1 MAVNLDGGAE
11 IRLSSEDREQ
21 LGSKFK
27 DWFER
32 VSEDRRSR
40 MTEVWVKA
48 LDNYEGKAPVKQ
60 FPWPGASNAFIPV
73 TGTHCDA
80 IAARLYAAATAQS
93 PIFLVRHNRAGSI
106 KGTGVAESDGSS
118 SEGMNPDQSVRDIPT
133 WEEVASWW
141 QNISTWVEKNE
152 VIAKEFME
160 DVVLTYVVYGDA
172 YVYLPWEV
180 LMTMDVGLDLDTN
193 KLIKTERPLIDQPR
207 AKVVH
212 PKDVYVEW
220 DDEDIQMASQ
230 VGIAWNL
237 DSTTIDMRE
246 ASGYYS
252 KADADKLRQLLTG
265 REDHK
270 KKELEEAF
278 ATKDGRF
285 VSVAGEIFER
295 DEYEKEI
302 KKRMGVSDDAGM
314 TELPMM
320 TVFARVD
327 LDRDG
332 VPEEHIYEVVRTD
345 GFVPYARYANYLHRE
360 RPLHHYYYSKRPGA
374 AYNRGVAELLFN
386 IQKVINQ
393 TIRDHLDN
401 NKVQNTKMFLAKKG
415 SPIEEN
421 AKVYPTRVFFV
432 NDVEA
437 DFKSVDLGT
446 GRPVTQINDIGI
458 LERWAQFITGIT
470 DFNLGQEKR
479 SRTPASTTLAL
490 LEEGNKRIDRTI
502 DIMRHR
508 MQRMW
513 RQVLMLYFQNG
524 DPEILVDIA
533 LNEGSVEQ
541 RSKFMEAWEIL
552 QEDPQAFMSGLVF
565 DAEVSSNAL
574 NKSVEQQ
581 RALAVFGQIDQF
593 YQRMIQLSQAIGG
606 ALADPIMARLFLLMV
621 KGYRR
626 AMGTFLDAME
636 VKDQEVLNPDV
647 LDKLLAQ
654 VTSVDVSGQ
663 TPPGTAGAANGSSP
677 ATVAQGNAAGVG
689 PGPQPIEAEGRP
701 GPGASRPAADS
712 GAK

>member
-1 MAVNLDGGAE
+1 MSVTLDGGAE
-11 IRLSSEDREQ
+11 IRLNSDDREK
-21 LGSKFK
+21 LGEMFNS
-27 DWFER
+27 WFEK
-32 VSEDRRSR
+32 VNEDRRSR

-48 LDNYEGKAPVKQ
+48 LDNYEGKAPVKN

-93 PIFLVRHNRAGSI
+93 PIFLVKHNRS
-106 KGTGVAESDGSS
+106 GTILDTGIAEEDGSS
-118 SEGMNPDQSVRDIPT
+118 IGLPT

-160 DVVLTYVVYGDA
+160 DVVLTFVVYGDA
-172 YVYLPWEV
+172 WVYLPWEIS
-180 LMTMDVGLDLDTN
+180 MTMDVSLNLNTN
-193 KLIKTERPLIDQPR
+193 ELEKTPRPIIDQPSV
-207 AKVVH
+207 KVLH
-212 PKDVYVEW
+212 PKDVLIEW
-220 DDEDIQMASQ
+220 DDEDVQKARQ
-230 VGIAWNL
+230 VAVQWNM
-237 DSTTIDMRE
+237 DITMIDERE

-252 KADADKLRQLLTG
+252 KEDATKLRTILTG
-265 REDHK
+265 REDEK
-270 KKELEEAF
+270 RQELEDAF

-285 VSVAGEIFER
+285 MSIAGNIMER

-302 KKRMGVSDDAGM
+302 KKRIGVSDDAGM
-314 TELPMM
+314 REIPMA
-320 TVFARVD
+320 TVFARAD
-327 LDRDG
+327 LDNDG
-332 VPEEHIYEVVRTD
+332 IPEEQIYEVVRGE

-360 RPLHHYYYSKRPGA
+360 RPLHHYWYSKRPGSSQ
-374 AYNRGVAELLFN
+374 NRGVAELLFN

-432 NDVEA
+432 NDVET

-458 LERWAQFITGIT
+458 MERWAQFITGIT

-502 DIMRHR
+502 DIMRQT

-524 DPEILVDIA
+524 DPEVLVDIA
-533 LNEGSVEQ
+533 INDGSKEQ
-541 RSKFMEAWEIL
+541 RGKFLAAWEAL
-552 QEDPQAFMSGLVF
+552 QAEPQAFMSGLMF

-581 RALAVFGQIDQF
+581 RALAVFGQVDQF
-593 YQRMIQLSQAIGG
+593 YQRMIQLSQSIGG
-606 ALADPIMARLFLLMV
+606 AMADPVMQRLFLLMV
-621 KGYRR
+621 KGYRK

-636 VKDQEVLNPDV
+636 VKDQEVLNPDT
-647 LDKLLAQ
+647 LDKLLSE
-654 VTSVDVSGQ
+654 VTTVDPQGQ
-663 TPPGTAGAANGSSP
+663 TIPGTGGNPAPNGSSP
-677 ATVAQGNAAGVG
+677 ASVAEGNVAAEAG
-689 PGPQPIEAEGRP
+689 GPQPQSAPSRP
-701 GPGASRPAADS
+701 GPGTNRPAGDT

>member
-1 MAVNLDGGAE
+1 MSAEAGVNLDGGAE
-11 IRLSSEDREQ
+11 IRLSSEDREE
-21 LGSKFK
+21 LGRKFE

-32 VSEDRRSR
+32 VEEDRRSR
-40 MTEVWVKA
+40 MTDVWVKA

-93 PIFLVRHNRAGSI
+93 PIFLVRHNRAGTI
-106 KGTGVAESDGSS
+106 FDEGVAEENGIP
-118 SEGMNPDQSVRDIPT
+118 NAPT

-141 QNISTWVEKNE
+141 QNISKWVEANE

-160 DVVLTYVVYGDA
+160 DVVLTFVVYGDS

-180 LMTMDVGLDLDTN
+180 LMTMDVSLDLDTN
-193 KLIKTERPLIDQPR
+193 ELVKTPRPLVDQPV
-207 AKVVH
+207 AKVLH
-212 PKDVYVEW
+212 PKDVYIEW
-220 DDEDIQMASQ
+220 DDEDIQKARQ
-230 VGIAWNL
+230 VGIAWNM
-237 DSTTIDMRE
+237 DMAMIDQRE
-246 ASGYYS
+246 ASGYYDED
-252 KADADKLRQLLTG
+252 DADELRKLLTG
-265 REDHK
+265 REEQK
-270 KKELEEAF
+270 REEMEDAF
-278 ATKDGRF
+278 AHLGGRF
-285 VSVAGEIFER
+285 TSIAGQIMER
-295 DEYEKEI
+295 DEYEREV

-314 TELPMM
+314 KELPMM

-327 LDRDG
+327 LDGDG
-332 VPEEHIYEVVRTD
+332 IPEEHIYEVVRGK

-360 RPLHHYYYSKRPGA
+360 RPLHHYWYSKRPGA

-421 AKVYPTRVFFV
+421 AKVYPTRIFFV
-432 NDVEA
+432 NDIET

-458 LERWAQFITGIT
+458 MERWAQFITGIT

-502 DIMRHR
+502 DIMRQK

-524 DPEILVDIA
+524 DPDTLVDIA

-541 RSKFMEAWEIL
+541 REKFFVAWEVL
-552 QEDPQAFMSGLVF
+552 QQDPQAFMSGLFF

-581 RALAVFGQIDQF
+581 RALAVFAQIDQF

-606 ALADPIMARLFLLMV
+606 ALADPVMQRLFLLMV

-636 VKDQEVLNPDV
+636 VKDQEVLNPDT
-647 LDKLLAQ
+647 LDKLLSQ
-654 VTSVDVSGQ
+654 VTSVDITGQ
-663 TPPGTAGAANGSSP
+663 TVPGTGGATGAANGSSP
-677 ATVAQGNAAGVG
+677 ASVAQGNAGG
-689 PGPQPIEAEGRP
+689 MEGGPQPVSPESRP
-701 GPGASRPAADS
+701 APGGARPAADF